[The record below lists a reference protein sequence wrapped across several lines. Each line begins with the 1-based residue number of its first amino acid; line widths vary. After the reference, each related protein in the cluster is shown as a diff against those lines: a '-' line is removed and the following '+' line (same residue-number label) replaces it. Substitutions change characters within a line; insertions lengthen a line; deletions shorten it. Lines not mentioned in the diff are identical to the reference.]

1 MGETSTT
8 ELLEKI
14 VAITGARGV
23 ITGDELRSRQVSW
36 LGHKGADVAVLVRPS
51 STAELASVMK
61 LCSEAGQPVVPLGG
75 NTGLVDGALATGTE
89 IFISLERMNAIESI
103 DTRGGTMTVQA
114 GAPLQKIQER
124 AGEAGLF
131 FALDLG
137 ARGSATIGGN
147 ISTNA
152 GGNQVIRYGMARE
165 QVLGLEA
172 VLADGTVI
180 SSMNRMLKNN
190 AGYDLKQLFIGTEGT
205 LGIITRAVL
214 RLRPVSRSQC
224 TAFVALDEFD
234 SVAVLLNELG
244 SRLGGTLNSFEVM
257 WADFYQTILGASD
270 RHTPPVAEGHPF
282 YVLVEA
288 RGGDQQEDSARF
300 ERVLEK
306 ALQDGVVFDAA
317 IAGSLDQ
324 RRAMW
329 AIRDD
334 IDNLSKALAPMV
346 SFDISMPITDMCAY
360 VDKVRDAVRAHWPE
374 RAKCT
379 TFGHIGD
386 GNLHFC
392 MSIGSEQAG
401 ELRELMDIVYRELEP
416 IGGSVSA
423 EHGIGMEK
431 RPFLHYSRNP
441 AELKLMRTLKS
452 ALDPQGLLNPGK
464 VLP

>member
-1 MGETSTT
+1 MSQAKTG
-8 ELLEKI
+8 ELLQKI
-14 VAITGARGV
+14 TAVTGPRGLV
-23 ITGDELRSRQVSW
+23 TGEELKSRQVSW
-36 LGHKGADVAVLVRPS
+36 LGHEGAAVAALVRPS
-51 STAELASVMK
+51 STAELASVMQ
-61 LCSEAGQPVVPLGG
+61 LCSEAGQPVIPFGG

-89 IFISLERMNAIESI
+89 IFVSLERMNAIESI
-103 DTRGGTMTVQA
+103 DTSGCTMTVQA
-114 GAPLQKIQER
+114 GVPLQKIQEQ
-124 AGEAGLF
+124 AAEAGLF

-147 ISTNA
+147 LSTNA

-190 AGYDLKQLFIGTEGT
+190 AGYDLKHLFIGSEGT

-214 RLRPVSRSQC
+214 RLRPVARSQC
-224 TAFVALDEFD
+224 TAFAAFEEFD

-244 SRLGGTLNSFEVM
+244 SKLGGTLNSFEVM
-257 WADFYQTILGASD
+257 WADFYDTILGASD
-270 RHTPPVAEGHPF
+270 RHSPPVPTGYPF
-282 YVLVEA
+282 YVLIES
-288 RGGDQQEDSARF
+288 RGGSQQEDAERF
-300 ERVLEK
+300 ESVLEG
-306 ALQDGVVFDAA
+306 ALEAGIIVDAA
-317 IAGSLDQ
+317 IAENLDQ

-334 IDNLSKALAPMV
+334 IDHLVKALDPMIA
-346 SFDISMPITDMCAY
+346 FDISMPISNMPAY
-360 VDKVRDAVRAHWPE
+360 VDTVRDAVRKRWPE

-392 MSIGSEQAG
+392 MSIGSKDAG
-401 ELRELMDIVYRELEP
+401 EVRELMDIVYRELEP
-416 IGGSVSA
+416 IGGSISA

-441 AELKLMRTLKS
+441 AELELMRSLKRS
-452 ALDPQGLLNPGK
+452 LDPQGLLNPGK